1 MKSLKELALNISEEE
16 YRNDG
21 CIHHSSISSYDKGG
35 FDVRPTLF
43 EKKESPSLMF
53 GSCVDVLITGT
64 PEEFEQQYLVADL
77 NVDASDTL
85 INVTKGLFNIY
96 KESYSDLNDIPDAIL
111 LAALDEINY
120 GRTWRATT
128 RISKL
133 KEAGAEYY
141 KLMFMAEGKTIIS
154 SDLYNDAIACV
165 RALHG
170 APATKF
176 LFAADNPFEPDIE
189 RLYQLK
195 FRANYN
201 GVDFSIMADEII
213 VFHKTKK
220 ILPIDLKTSYK
231 QEYNFY
237 KSFLEWGY
245 SHQSRLYWYVL
256 NENLKNDDYFK
267 DFEIMNWHFVVVN
280 KNSLN
285 PLVWEDIDT
294 KTRGTLYY
302 GKDNQIIIRDP
313 LELGIELKGY
323 LDSKSS
329 VPNGILLNKPNELRK
344 WLNTI

>member
-1 MKSLKELALNISEEE
+1 MKSLKDIALKISEAE
-16 YRNDG
+16 YRSDG
-21 CIHHSSISSYDKGG
+21 CVHHSSISTYDREG
-35 FDVRPTLF
+35 FECIPTLF
-43 EKKESPSLMF
+43 DKKESPSLLF
-53 GSCVDVLITGT
+53 GSVVDVLITGT

-77 NVDASDTL
+77 NVEASDTL

-96 KESYSDLNDIPDAIL
+96 KESYNNINDIPDSAII
-111 LAALDEINY
+111 AALDEVNY
-120 GRTWRATT
+120 GKTWRATT

-141 KLMFMAEGKTIIS
+141 RLMFLAQGKTIIS
-154 SDLYNDAIACV
+154 SDLYNDALACV
-165 RALHG
+165 RALHES
-170 APATKF
+170 PATKF
-176 LFAADNPFEPDIE
+176 LFSSDNPFEPEIE

-195 FRANYN
+195 FRANYKE
-201 GVDFSIMADEII
+201 VDFSIMADLIV

-220 ILPIDLKTSYK
+220 ILPIDLKTSFK

-256 NENLKNDDYFK
+256 NENLKKDDYFK

-280 KNSLN
+280 KKTLQ
-285 PLVWEDIDT
+285 PLVWEDKDT

-302 GKDNQIIIRDP
+302 GKNNQIVIRDP
-313 LELGIELKGY
+313 LELGIELKEY
-323 LDSKSS
+323 LDNKAS
-329 VPNGILLNKPNELRK
+329 VPKGILLNKPNDLKE